1 MSRLRQTAVL
11 LPGLAIALL
20 VPAGRVVAEEVRG
33 VVSGVDLSKHE
44 LRVDGRG
51 PARGETVTFTL
62 DDKTL
67 VLFGSQKGSAM
78 DLNPG
83 RRIRVEYEVAGDGT
97 HIARVVRA
105 AGRPLA
111 ARATPAGRITPAA
124 PPVATGPNAAATGD
138 AVTGVLQRVARADRE
153 IVVIGPGAKGPE
165 TETTVAVPE
174 GAKVVKEGKPSSL
187 ENLKEGDAVAVRV
200 ERRDGKLTAV
210 EVQAGPGA
218 ALSAATPAPD
228 RSQMI
233 PRIRQALHMADEV
246 LRHLDSQKP

>member
-1 MSRLRQTAVL
+1 MSSLRQTAVL

-20 VPAGRVVAEEVRG
+20 VPVGRVAADEVRG

-51 PARGETVTFTL
+51 AARGETMTFTL

-67 VLFGSQKGSAM
+67 VLFGSQKGAAA
-78 DLNPG
+78 DLNSG
-83 RRIRVEYEVAGDGT
+83 RRVRVEYEVAGDGT

-111 ARATPAGRITPAA
+111 ARAIPAGRTTPAE
-124 PPVATGPNAAATGD
+124 PPVVSGPNAAAAGG

-187 ENLKEGDAVAVRV
+187 ENLKEGDAVAVRA
-200 ERRDGKLTAV
+200 ERRDGKVTAV

-218 ALSAATPAPD
+218 ALSAAAPAPE
-228 RSQMI
+228 RSRMI

-246 LRHLDSQKP
+246 LRYLDSQKP